1 MFFFAAI
8 PSLLSQSA
16 ESLDKAKTMQ
26 STPATEGHTS
36 AWRVLVARVFDV
48 EAHEVEPLA
57 LGLTMFFLLFAGY
70 FMLRPVR
77 ETMGIAGGVQNL
89 QWLFTGTFV
98 ATLAAMPLF
107 GWLAARAERRRVLA
121 WTLGFFAMN
130 LALFALA
137 FLLRPDDVWL
147 ARGFYIWLSVFNL
160 LSVSVV
166 WSVMA
171 DLFRIAEAKRLFA
184 LVAVGAS
191 VGGLV
196 GPLLGVAL
204 VGSIG
209 HAGLLLLSAVL
220 LVGTI
225 FAARHLQMWRDRHP
239 LGPDETRARSR
250 PLGGSPFAGA
260 SQVLRSP
267 FLLGSAVFVLLLAAS
282 TTFLYFEQARLV
294 QATFPN
300 RVDQTR
306 VFGVIDMI
314 VQTLAIVTQLFF
326 TGRIAQHLGVGVLLV
341 AVPLAVAAG
350 FLWLAF
356 APTFAVLAVVMIARR
371 AGEYALVRP
380 GREML
385 FTVVAVE
392 AKYKAK
398 NFIDTVVYRGSDA
411 LSGWLKA
418 TIEMLAQQPAV
429 AAIVGAGIAMTWAA
443 TGAWLAREQR
453 KLDDSA
459 SGVGVAVGGATIAG
473 V

>member
-1 MFFFAAI
+1 MQT
-8 PSLLSQSA
+8 SDTNLSRA
-16 ESLDKAKTMQ
+16 N
-26 STPATEGHTS
+26 G
-36 AWRVLVARVFDV
+36 WRRLVERTFKV
-48 EAHEVEPLA
+48 EAREVEPVA
-57 LGLTMFFLLFAGY
+57 LGMTMFFLLFAGY

-77 ETMGIAGGVQNL
+77 ETMGVAGGVQNL

-107 GWLAARAERRRVLA
+107 GWLAGRVPRRRVPTWA
-121 WTLGFFAMN
+121 LGFFALN
-130 LALFALA
+130 LSLFALG
-137 FLLRPDDVWL
+137 FELRPDDIVL
-147 ARGFYIWLSVFNL
+147 ARAFYIWLSVFSL
-160 LSVSVV
+160 LAVSVC

-171 DLFRIAEAKRLFA
+171 DLFGIGEAKRLFA

-204 VGSIG
+204 VGFVG

-225 FAARHLQMWRDRHP
+225 VAALRLQAWRDRFP
-239 LGPDETRARSR
+239 LAAGEPRARSR

-267 FLLGSAVFVLLLAAS
+267 FLLGSALFVLLLAAS

-294 QATFPN
+294 QAAFPN

-306 VFGVIDMI
+306 VFGTIDTV
-314 VQTLAIVTQLFF
+314 VQALAIVTQLFL
-326 TGRIAQHLGVGVLLV
+326 TGRIAQRLGVGVLLV
-341 AVPLAVAAG
+341 ALPLVVAGGFVWLAV
-350 FLWLAF
+350 

-385 FTVVAVE
+385 FTVVPVE

-411 LSGWLKA
+411 LSGWLKTA
-418 TIEMLAQQPAV
+418 IDLIAQQPAI
-429 AAIVGAGIAMTWAA
+429 AALVGAGIAAAWAA
-443 TGAWLAREQR
+443 NGAWLAHAQR
-453 KLDDSA
+453 KLDA
-459 SGVGVAVGGATIAG
+459 PAPGPVEPRMAGATG
-473 V
+473 T